1 MNLKSMEN
9 WRSTMRIIK
18 IIGLMFALLPLQVQA
33 QQTLRLDTILNRID
47 AHNPMLKTYALKAES
62 YKHKADAGTAWMAP
76 MIGAGTFMTPYPGQQ
91 VMSDSDKGALMFQL
105 EQEIPNPARL
115 KAQKVYE
122 SSKGDVELAGRGIT
136 LNELKAR
143 AKGLYYSWLIA
154 SKRIKV
160 LQENEKIMQMMKK
173 IEQIRYPYN
182 QSQLSGVYR
191 SEAKIEEN
199 QNMILMQQA
208 EILKAKAWLNSLMD
222 MPAEQPL
229 QIDTTVLPAFNP
241 ALALDTSQLAVQRK
255 DVLQM
260 DRNIRSMQLGLKA
273 VESQSK
279 PDFKLRIDHMSPLG
293 SMMPKA
299 YSVMGMV
306 SIPIAPWSSKMY
318 KSEAKAMN
326 AEIAA
331 MSQERSA
338 LLQERQGMIRGM
350 QYEIQ
355 SMQKRILAMEA
366 KIIPALRKTMD
377 ADFVNYQENKQE
389 VTAVIGSWEALTM
402 MQLNVL
408 DEKLKLY
415 QMIVDYEK
423 ELYR

>member
-1 MNLKSMEN
+1 MEN
-9 WRSTMRIIK
+9 WRSAMRIIK
-18 IIGLMFALLPLQVQA
+18 IIAFLLTLLPMQLTA
-33 QQTLRLDTILNRID
+33 QQSLRLDTILNRID
-47 AHNPMLKTYALKAES
+47 ARNPMLKTYALKAES
-62 YKHKADAGTAWMAP
+62 YRHKADAGSAWMAP
-76 MIGAGTFMTPYPGQQ
+76 MVGAGTFMTPYPGQQ

-105 EQEIPNPARL
+105 EQDIPNPAKL
-115 KAQKVYE
+115 KAQKVFE
-122 SSKGDVELAGRGIT
+122 SSKGDVELAGRAIA

-143 AKGLYYSWLIA
+143 AKSLYYSWVVA
-154 SKRIKV
+154 SQRIKV
-160 LQENEKIMQMMKK
+160 LQENGKIMQMMKK
-173 IEQIRYPYN
+173 IEQLRYPYN

-199 QNMILMQQA
+199 ENMIRMQQV
-208 EILKAKAWLNSLMD
+208 EIAKAKAWLNSLMD
-222 MPAEQPL
+222 LPAEQPL
-229 QIDTTVLPAFNP
+229 QIDTATRPSFNP
-241 ALALDTSQLAVQRK
+241 EVSLDTASLAGQRK
-255 DVLQM
+255 DVLQIEK
-260 DRNIRSMQLGLKA
+260 NIRSMQLGLKA

-318 KSEAKAMN
+318 RSEAKAMN

-331 MSQERSA
+331 MAQERTA
-338 LLQERQGMIRGM
+338 LLQERQGMLRGM

-355 SMQKRILAMEA
+355 SMQQRIAAMEA
-366 KIIPALRKTMD
+366 KIIPALRRTMD

-389 VTAVIGSWEALTM
+389 VTAVISSWEALTM